1 MNIIL
6 RNFTGGAARAIDHP
20 AQLSERRQRQPREA
34 SDPEA
39 RNSAATG
46 QAAFA
51 GRAASARRTELLLSA
66 ATRARHSSTP
76 NGNAG
81 QGRPAV
87 QERRQGLL
95 ATQEPREAAPLLL
108 AARERLVSAPI
119 ANREVE

>member
-1 MNIIL
+1 MNVIL
-6 RNFTGGAARAIDHP
+6 WNFAGRSACAVDHP
-20 AQLSERRQRQPREA
+20 AQLSERREGRAHKARD
-34 SDPEA
+34 SHA

-46 QAAFA
+46 QAASA

-87 QERRQGLL
+87 REWRREPLASQERPG
-95 ATQEPREAAPLLL
+95 AAPLLL
-108 AARERLVSAPI
+108 ADRERQASSPVASH
-119 ANREVE
+119 EVE